1 MGSLKELGEV
11 LRDAKGIIKEIRCKS
26 DDIKGL
32 SIAKQ
37 SSASTLQFPVIMSRS
52 INVDTASNVV
62 KALERQYAI
71 FVQLTIQLNPCFIIL

>member
-62 KALERQYAI
+62 KSP
-71 FVQLTIQLNPCFIIL
+71 LNATLPSS